1 MAAMSAFV
9 MSASDLEPY
18 LQRIGLAGPR
28 PLSLDTLVAVH
39 RAHAGAIAWETLD
52 PWLGRPVELTLQALQ
67 RKLVQQRRGGYC
79 YEQNL
84 LLGAALRGLGFT
96 VDNLAARVHW
106 NIAPGVT
113 RPRTHML
120 LAVNVAA
127 QRYLVDA
134 GFGGLT
140 LTAPLRM
147 DRRSPQ
153 RTPHGAMRLVR
164 DEGLHVLEAEVSG
177 PEGPAWHALYSF
189 DLQPQLQ
196 ADYEMA
202 SWYQCHHPLS
212 TFRSTLMAARP
223 LPDGRLNLR
232 DSQLTFHGLDGRKI
246 VTHLASGAA
255 MRQVLQDRFGITIGD
270 IPGLDGRLDALA
282 ATVPPAASAE
292 APAERR
298 RTERRQT
305 GRAR

>member
-1 MAAMSAFV
+1 MSLFS
-9 MSASDLEPY
+9 MSSPDLDAY
-18 LQRIGLAGPR
+18 LQRIGLAAGSR

-39 RAHAGAIAWETLD
+39 RAQVGAIAWETLD
-52 PWLGRPVELTLQALQ
+52 PWLGRPVELSLPALLD
-67 RKLVQQRRGGYC
+67 KLVRQRRGGYC
-79 YEQNL
+79 YEHNL

-106 NIAPGVT
+106 NIAPEVT

-120 LAVNVAA
+120 LTVNVAA

-164 DEGLHVLEAEVSG
+164 SEGLHVLEAEVSG
-177 PEGPAWHALYSF
+177 PEGPAWRALYSF
-189 DLQPQLQ
+189 DLQLQLQ

-202 SWYQCHHPLS
+202 SWYQCHHPAS

-232 DSQLTFHGLDGRKI
+232 DSQLTFHGLDGQRI
-246 VTHLASGAA
+246 VTQLASGAA
-255 MRQVLQDRFGITIGD
+255 LRQVLQDRFGIELEGIS
-270 IPGLDGRLDALA
+270 GLDGRLDALA
-282 ATVPPAASAE
+282 A
-292 APAERR
+292 APA
-298 RTERRQT
+298 
-305 GRAR
+305 